1 MPGIL
6 LHFFKLKLIFQNDD
20 CLGCVDA
27 IVVAVNDC
35 NEAGTSTLQCVEDSL
50 GAASECLLC
59 ICDVIDTIIGGDGIC
74 NNK

>member
-1 MPGIL
+1 MN
-6 LHFFKLKLIFQNDD
+6 FQNDD